1 MLPPLSPAPSKDFR
15 QTVDNLNVRVT
26 EEKVAHIAEMHG
38 NEGRG
43 GGDSGLAGLGLIGQA
58 VLRQVRRAF

>member
-1 MLPPLSPAPSKDFR
+1 
-15 QTVDNLNVRVT
+15 VDNLNVRVT

-58 VLRQVRRAF
+58 VLRQPRRAF